1 MSTTDEEP
9 PQSPPH
15 GPIPGR
21 ERITHRVIA
30 GAAEMAVSRY
40 PGKRHPILLVHGLG
54 GHQRMW
60 DPLVAALTDQEV
72 ITFDFPGLGRSH
84 VTGVPQTI
92 PAFADLALKV
102 IDDLGYSTVDLL
114 GYSFGGMVAQQL
126 THAHPDRI
134 RRLALVGTA
143 PGVGM
148 VPGYPSAMFAL
159 STPLRYYSARFYKWT
174 NRFLAGGEIE
184 RDPAWMEHTSQVRKL
199 YRPHPVTYYS
209 QLIASQLWSSLP
221 WLSSVST
228 PTLVV
233 HGTDDP
239 IIPLFNGELM
249 AAQLTNGR
257 LFSAGTEGHLFMQD
271 EGSAALP
278 AIESFFSAS
287 DYRQSQ
293 GWQDA
298 AELTPGDLRAAE
310 QRANLR
316 AAQPMGLYYQAI
328 RNSLRAADQIRRWA
342 S

>member
-1 MSTTDEEP
+1 MTGTVEEA

-21 ERITHRVIA
+21 ERVTRRVIA
-30 GAAEMAVSRY
+30 GSAEMAVSQY
-40 PGKRHPILLVHGLG
+40 PGKGHPILLVHGLG

-72 ITFDFPGLGRSH
+72 VTFDFPGLGRSH

-92 PAFADLALKV
+92 PAFAELAMKIV
-102 IDDLGYSTVDLL
+102 DELGYSKIDLL

-126 THAHPDRI
+126 AHAHPDRF

-143 PGVGM
+143 PGLGM

-159 STPLRYYSARFYKWT
+159 STPLRYYSKRFYKWT

-184 RDPAWMEHTSQVRKL
+184 RDPAWMEYTSQVRKL
-199 YRPHPVTYYS
+199 YRPHPLTYYS
-209 QLIASQLWSSLP
+209 QLIACQLWTSLP
-221 WLSSVST
+221 WLSSVTT

-249 AAQLTNGR
+249 AAHLPNGR
-257 LFSAGTEGHLFMQD
+257 LFAAGTEGHLLMQD
-271 EGSAALP
+271 EGSASFP
-278 AIESFFSAS
+278 AIKSFFTTS

-298 AELTPGDLRAAE
+298 VSLTRADLADAER
-310 QRANLR
+310 RANLR
-316 AAQPMGLYYQAI
+316 AAQPMGLYHHAI
-328 RNSLRAADQIRRWA
+328 RTSLRTAQQLRHRV

>member
-1 MSTTDEEP
+1 MPWNIEKA
-9 PQSPPH
+9 PQSPPD

-30 GAAEMAVSRY
+30 GSAEMAVSRY
-40 PGKRHPILLVHGLG
+40 PGKGHPIVLVHGLG

-60 DPLVAALTDQEV
+60 DPLVGALTDQEV

-92 PAFADLALKV
+92 PAFADLLLRI
-102 IDDLGYSTVDLL
+102 IDDLGYSKVDLL
-114 GYSFGGMVAQQL
+114 GYSFGGMVAQQF
-126 THAHPDRI
+126 THAHPERI

-143 PGVGM
+143 PGIGM

-159 STPLRYYSARFYKWT
+159 STPLRYYSKRFYKWT

-184 RDPAWMEHTSQVRKL
+184 RDPAWMEYTSQVRKL
-199 YRPHPVTYYS
+199 YRPHPITYYS
-209 QLIASQLWSSLP
+209 QLIACQLWSSLP
-221 WLSSVST
+221 WLDSVT
-228 PTLVV
+228 NPTLVV

-249 AAQLTNGR
+249 AAHLPNGR
-257 LFSAGTEGHLFMQD
+257 LFTAGTEGHLFMQD
-271 EGSAALP
+271 EGSSSFP

-287 DYRQSQ
+287 DHRQSK
-293 GWQDA
+293 GWKDSQEFSRA
-298 AELTPGDLRAAE
+298 DLSDAE

-316 AAQPMGLYYQAI
+316 AAQPMGLYHQAV
-328 RNSLRAADQIRRWA
+328 RNSLRAVEQVRERVG
-342 S
+342 

>member
-1 MSTTDEEP
+1 MPWNIDKA
-9 PQSPPH
+9 PQSHPS

-30 GAAEMAVSRY
+30 GSAEMAVSRY
-40 PGKRHPILLVHGLG
+40 PGKGHPILLVHGLG

-92 PAFADLALKV
+92 PAFADLALRV
-102 IDDLGYSTVDLL
+102 IDELGYSKIDLL

-126 THAHPDRI
+126 THLHPERV

-143 PGVGM
+143 PGIGM
-148 VPGYPSAMFAL
+148 VPGYPSAMLAL
-159 STPLRYYSARFYKWT
+159 STPMRYYSKRFYKWT

-184 RDPAWMEHTSQVRKL
+184 RNPAWMEYTSQVRKL
-199 YRPHPVTYYS
+199 YRPHPLTYYS
-209 QLIASQLWSSLP
+209 QLIAAQLWSSLP
-221 WLSSVST
+221 WLGRVTT

-249 AAQLTNGR
+249 AAHLPNGR

-271 EGSAALP
+271 EGSQAFP
-278 AIESFFSAS
+278 AIKSFFTTS

-298 AELTPGDLRAAE
+298 VDVTLSDLREAE
-310 QRANLR
+310 HRANLR
-316 AAQPMGLYYQAI
+316 AAQPMGIYHQVV
-328 RNSLRAADQIRRWA
+328 RRSLRTAGSIRERA
-342 S
+342 R